1 MTRTTSLIWISA
13 NIFDMSS
20 DPTTA
25 LFVRVPAE
33 HAERLHR
40 AATALSVHKKDLVA
54 GLIDRYVQPDSSAAL
69 EALGDLAAAS
79 ARPRRV
85 TIDLE
90 DPALPL
96 GHHAF
101 RPHLPEE
108 VLTAAQAAELFA
120 VDEQAITD
128 LAEDGSVPAR
138 KIAGQWRFARQALLD
153 WLSGRPTHDP

>member
-1 MTRTTSLIWISA
+1 
-13 NIFDMSS
+13 MSS
-20 DPTTA
+20 DPPVRTAA

-33 HAERLHR
+33 HAQRLDR
-40 AATALSVHKKDLVA
+40 AATALSAHKKDLVA
-54 GLIDRYVQPDSSAAL
+54 GLIDRYVQPDSRAAL
-69 EALGDLAAAS
+69 EALGELAAAS

-90 DPALPL
+90 DAALPL

-101 RPHLPEE
+101 RPHPHEE

-120 VDEQAITD
+120 VDEQTITD

-138 KIAGQWRFARQALLD
+138 KIAGQWRFAKQALLD
-153 WLSGRPTHDP
+153 WLSGRPTHDQ